1 MDDELVEVKDT
12 AIEEVLER
20 RESEADDLILV
31 VVDENK
37 GLKRAS
43 TQCSLGKSLRSPW

>member
-20 RESEADDLILV
+20 RESEVDDLILV
-31 VVDENK
+31 VVKKNIS
-37 GLKRAS
+37 LKRAS
-43 TQCSLGKSLRSPW
+43 T

>member
-1 MDDELVEVKDT
+1 MEIKDT
-12 AIEEVLER
+12 AIEVLER

-43 TQCSLGKSLRSPW
+43 TQCSLGEISTERNIR